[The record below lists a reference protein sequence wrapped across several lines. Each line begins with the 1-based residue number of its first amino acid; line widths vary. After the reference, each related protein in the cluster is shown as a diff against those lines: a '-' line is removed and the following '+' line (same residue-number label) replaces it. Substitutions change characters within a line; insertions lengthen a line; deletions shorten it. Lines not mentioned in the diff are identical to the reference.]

1 MTALFIR
8 IRDIANVG
16 FFMVHEGKLSY
27 HSYVN
32 NCDLIVDPANLQRHV
47 DRFIKRG
54 YRISVRAE

>member
-16 FFMVHEGKLSY
+16 FFMIYEGKLSY

-32 NCDLIVDPANLQRHV
+32 NCDMTVRPGNLQRHV

-54 YRISVRAE
+54 YQISIRAE